1 MYKGSVICDA
11 SIQYFYQVQQTV
23 VLNVNLAPLAPV
35 FDSFTGLFDDG
46 ELRTITCHSNGSRPA
61 AKIFWMLNGVR
72 VNSTSVQVIR
82 NSDDTYLVR
91 GTLIRHLTRNMENQ
105 ALSCVVTNPVLQ
117 KTFIQSLNRSV
128 VLLPNYS
135 PSISADNGTRTVTEG
150 SLLVLHCDI
159 EARPLPNPSQ
169 TLWFFNG
176 SPISDSSFNIT
187 RVDKS
192 VSRLSTSLHV
202 QHFHR
207 FALFYLLF

>member
-23 VLNVNLAPLAPV
+23 VLNVNRKWSKSKDSQKTNGNCSGVSGLLFLLSLFSSVTVAPLAPV

-117 KTFIQSLNRSV
+117 KTFTQSLNRSV
-128 VLLPNYS
+128 VLLPNCKS
-135 PSISADNGTRTVTEG
+135 LNIPSDDRNYFSSTV
-150 SLLVLHCDI
+150 I
-159 EARPLPNPSQ
+159 
-169 TLWFFNG
+169 
-176 SPISDSSFNIT
+176 
-187 RVDKS
+187 
-192 VSRLSTSLHV
+192 
-202 QHFHR
+202 
-207 FALFYLLF
+207 

>member
-1 MYKGSVICDA
+1 MFRGLKASYKNMAYHKLQWISGPNTNGTTYVGHDVDTVHANGTISRVNTLRLTFDRTMYKGSVICDA

-128 VLLPNYS
+128 VLLPNCKS
-135 PSISADNGTRTVTEG
+135 LNIPSDDRNHFPSTV
-150 SLLVLHCDI
+150 I
-159 EARPLPNPSQ
+159 
-169 TLWFFNG
+169 
-176 SPISDSSFNIT
+176 
-187 RVDKS
+187 
-192 VSRLSTSLHV
+192 
-202 QHFHR
+202 
-207 FALFYLLF
+207 